1 MEQCIRQNN
10 AIDIYEDYFEVQD
23 DSTQCER
30 PEAKTVHVFRDPTP
44 THYKR
49 PISSISWCPDGGS
62 KIAIAYCNL
71 EFQATH
77 PDATKE
83 SYIFKVGR
91 CCFARVI
98 LVSDPGL
105 SILLILKV
113 HFKILSIFIFFQT
126 HVDDPTEP
134 DLTLHPPSFLVSVE
148 YNPKDPNIL
157 AGGCYNG
164 QVIDIFVLI

>member
-30 PEAKTVHVFRDPTP
+30 PEAKTVHVFRDPTS

-77 PDATKE
+77 PDTTKE
-83 SYIFKVGR
+83 SYIFKVGV
-91 CCFARVI
+91 CIFTV
-98 LVSDPGL
+98 L
-105 SILLILKV
+105 SIIILRKM
-113 HFKILSIFIFFQT
+113 
-126 HVDDPTEP
+126 
-134 DLTLHPPSFLVSVE
+134 
-148 YNPKDPNIL
+148 
-157 AGGCYNG
+157 
-164 QVIDIFVLI
+164 

>member
-83 SYIFKVGR
+83 SYIFKVGKNIY
-91 CCFARVI
+91 A
-98 LVSDPGL
+98 
-105 SILLILKV
+105 
-113 HFKILSIFIFFQT
+113 
-126 HVDDPTEP
+126 
-134 DLTLHPPSFLVSVE
+134 TL
-148 YNPKDPNIL
+148 NIL
-157 AGGCYNG
+157 NSSTLNKVDYYRN
-164 QVIDIFVLI
+164 INKNEKMEI